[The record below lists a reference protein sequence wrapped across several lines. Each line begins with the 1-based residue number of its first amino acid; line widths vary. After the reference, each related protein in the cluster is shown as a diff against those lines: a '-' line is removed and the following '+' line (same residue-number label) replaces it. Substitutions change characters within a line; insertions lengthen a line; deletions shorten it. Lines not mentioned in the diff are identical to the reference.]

1 MMTHRFNYPI
11 SFKQL
16 CSNPIQSVPQGT
28 THTQHKNKIY
38 LKYIPKYIYMCRYI
52 YVCILYI
59 CIYACIY
66 IYVCITKQF
75 NITCN
80 KNISCEIEA

>member
-1 MMTHRFNYPI
+1 
-11 SFKQL
+11 
-16 CSNPIQSVPQGT
+16 
-28 THTQHKNKIY
+28 
-38 LKYIPKYIYMCRYI
+38 MCRYI

-59 CIYACIY
+59 CIYACIYIY